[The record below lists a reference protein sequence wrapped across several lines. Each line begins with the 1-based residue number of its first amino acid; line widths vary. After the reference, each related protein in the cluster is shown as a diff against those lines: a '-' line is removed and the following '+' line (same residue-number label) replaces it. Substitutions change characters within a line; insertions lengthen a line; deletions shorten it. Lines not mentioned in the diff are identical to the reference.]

1 MIEVSYY
8 EISISKV
15 KVKSGSRIFHDTSI
29 CYTTKNMLR
38 GSLGVYNKQDIA
50 NWLKN
55 LEWSIS
61 SVKHSD
67 SSQ

>member
-1 MIEVSYY
+1 M
-8 EISISKV
+8 
-15 KVKSGSRIFHDTSI
+15 
-29 CYTTKNMLR
+29 KNMLR
-38 GSLGVYNKQDIA
+38 GSLEAYNKQDIA

-67 SSQ
+67 SIQ